1 MLEATNEN
9 SDDRWMVITYSRTF
23 NVGPYISYKS
33 NYAELSSWVFSVIK
47 SETYYAYYYD
57 KYNL

>member
-1 MLEATNEN
+1 MGATNEN
-9 SDDRWMVITYSRTF
+9 SDDCWKVITYSRTF

-47 SETYYAYYYD
+47 SETYYAYY
-57 KYNL
+57 N